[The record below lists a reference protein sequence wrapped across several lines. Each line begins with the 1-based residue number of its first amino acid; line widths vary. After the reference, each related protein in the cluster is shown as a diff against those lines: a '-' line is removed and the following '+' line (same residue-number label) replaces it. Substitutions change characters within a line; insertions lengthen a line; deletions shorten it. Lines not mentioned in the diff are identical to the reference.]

1 MKITK
6 RQLRKI
12 ISEAC
17 DLAPAPG
24 EELPEMM
31 PAAIQPP
38 TNEIP
43 VPEDYNAVR
52 DLLEQRPD
60 YVNMAI
66 AHLMDMAGTQC
77 ERSTVQGIIDHLRD
91 MVKDSAGEAA
101 EAEVEEIP
109 ALPVGELEMIK
120 GPGFM

>member
-1 MKITK
+1 MRVTK

-17 DLAPAPG
+17 DLAGPPA
-24 EELPEMM
+24 EELPEMI

-38 TNEIP
+38 TDEVP

-77 ERSTVQGIIDHLRD
+77 ERSTVQGIIDHLLE
-91 MVKDSAGEAA
+91 MVGAT
-101 EAEVEEIP
+101 AEVPADAEELP

>member
-1 MKITK
+1 MRVTK

-17 DLAPAPG
+17 DLAGSPA
-24 EELPEMM
+24 EELPEMI

-38 TNEIP
+38 TDEVP

-77 ERSTVQGIIDHLRD
+77 ERSTVQGIIDHLVE
-91 MVKDSAGEAA
+91 MVGATAA
-101 EAEVEEIP
+101 PSESDADALP

>member
-1 MKITK
+1 MRVTK

-17 DLAPAPG
+17 DLAGPPA
-24 EELPEMM
+24 EELPEMI

-38 TNEIP
+38 TDEVP

-77 ERSTVQGIIDHLRD
+77 ERSTVQGIIDHLVE
-91 MVKDSAGEAA
+91 MVGAAA
-101 EAEVEEIP
+101 EAPEADVDGLP

>member
-1 MKITK
+1 MRVTK

-17 DLAPAPG
+17 DLAGPPA
-24 EELPEMM
+24 EELPEMI

-38 TNEIP
+38 TDEVP

-77 ERSTVQGIIDHLRD
+77 ERSTVQGIIDHLVE
-91 MVKDSAGEAA
+91 MVGAAA
-101 EAEVEEIP
+101 EVPADAEEVP